1 MSPDEGRYATIALEM
16 MRSGDWVTPRLN
28 GILYFEKPALQYWIG
43 ALAFHV
49 FGISEFAA
57 RFWPGLAGWL
67 TVVAVG
73 STAWRLWGRDAGVQ
87 AFALAG
93 STTWIIANS
102 HFLTLDAGLTLF
114 LTLALC
120 SFLLAEVN
128 TDDPLVQ
135 KRWFWLAWAAI
146 AGAVLSKGLVGL
158 VIPGAVIVLLALW
171 QRDPKLLLR
180 VRPIS
185 GALIFLAIAAPW
197 FVMVSMRNPGYA
209 EFFFIHEHFARYLSN
224 VHRREGAWWY
234 YIPVLLAGL
243 LPWTFSLG
251 AVLLTR
257 AANLRT
263 PADLTVRRT
272 LLVWCGFIIVFFSI
286 SGSKLPSY
294 VLPVFPALALL
305 FAQQLRQVKAK
316 ALRWHAVVPMVL
328 WALALAAS
336 FKLHSGGL
344 EDVSQEVGGKFADAL
359 FVGAALFFGF
369 TALSWW
375 SLAKKWVSAA
385 ILLMAMG
392 HFLGS
397 TVVMQSHDHYG
408 QLKSADK
415 IADALVGF
423 PPDMPVYAVRNYD
436 QTLPFYLR
444 RSVILVEY
452 VDEFEFGQKREPSKS
467 IATLD
472 EFVSRWSQSGPAAA
486 YLTHGTLPVLRDLG
500 VAMRIA
506 FDDGRQVVIVK
517 P

>member
-43 ALAFHV
+43 AVAFHV

-73 STAWRLWGRDAGVQ
+73 STTWRLWGRDAGVQ

-251 AVLLTR
+251 ALLLTR

-305 FAQQLRQVKAK
+305 FAQQLRQVNAK

-359 FVGAALFFGF
+359 LVGAALFFGF

-506 FDDGRQVVIVK
+506 FDDGRRVVIVK